1 MKAKVLEVLKTHLLL
16 SIIVALFLAL
26 AVTYSIVTP
35 IFEAGDE
42 IWHYPYVQHLA
53 TGQSLPV
60 QDPTIKTL
68 WAQEG
73 GQPPLYYALAA
84 LATFWIDTRDLPERL
99 WLNPHAAIGIP
110 LLFGNKNMVV
120 HTSAESF
127 PWHNTAL
134 AVHLIRFLSILFSA
148 ATVALT
154 YFLALEIASIFP
166 ARRGA
171 NSLAKDGAAGPSL
184 GAKQFAAGAAAL
196 VAFNPMFIFI
206 SASVNNDSLAAMLA
220 ALALLLLA
228 RFVNLAKDTTA
239 ESPQAYHHQKMR
251 MGLGLGVV
259 LGLAAITKVSDL
271 GLVVIAAGVY
281 LSILWKEPNLSRAF
295 STRGGPTGF
304 LRINSSL
311 TPMLVSAAL
320 VILIAFWWYVRNW
333 LYYGDPFAFN
343 VWVAIAGGRP
353 VPATLS
359 TLLGEFQ
366 GLRISFWG
374 NFGGVNIIAPEW
386 VYTTLDILTV
396 AALVGLLLGLARRVL
411 PRLLALPASW
421 FLLISAALVRW
432 TFLTLASQGRLL
444 FPAISAVGVL
454 LAFGLAQLSN
464 FQLPFVKRVHANWL
478 LALGATFLFVFSALA
493 PFSLIAPTYALP
505 RRLPADAT
513 VPNPIHIVF
522 EDQAEL
528 VGYDLPQRSI
538 ANAELPVTLYWRAQ
552 HPMNED
558 YSVYIH
564 LFDAGGEAIGQWDA
578 FPGNG
583 LYPTRLWQPNEIMAD
598 NYRIPVSTQ
607 VRGPSVGRVEVGLYR
622 LATLSNLPA
631 RDAQGR
637 TITPTIARF
646 KIPGQTDVRIENPMD
661 ARFGEQIALVG
672 YGHAERV
679 APGSS
684 LQVRLYWRALV
695 PLTEDYTFFVHLV
708 DASGKTIAQ
717 KDDQPQQGRYPT
729 SFWDVSETIADSYIV
744 EIPRDAAPGEY
755 RIEVGIYR
763 AGDGSRLPVTGGDY
777 ANLGIVQFVK

>member
-1 MKAKVLEVLKTHLLL
+1 MKPKLFQVLKGHLLL
-16 SIIVALFLAL
+16 TIIVALFLAL

-53 TGQSLPV
+53 AGHALPV
-60 QDPTIKTL
+60 QDPTAKTL
-68 WAQEG
+68 WEQEG

-154 YFLALEIASIFP
+154 YFLAQEITTSLRTI
-166 ARRGA
+166 RGA
-171 NSLAKDGAAGPSL
+171 SSVAKGDAAATSA
-184 GAKQFAAGAAAL
+184 GAKWLAAGAAAL

-220 ALALLLLA
+220 ALALLLLV
-228 RFVNLAKDTTA
+228 RFVNLANDNTA
-239 ESPQAYHHQKMR
+239 ESPQAYRHQKIR
-251 MGLGLGVV
+251 MGIGLGLV
-259 LGLAAITKVSDL
+259 LGLAEITKVSDL

-281 LSILWKEPNLSRAF
+281 LSILWKEPNLSRAS
-295 STRGGPTGF
+295 STRGGQTEF
-304 LRINSSL
+304 LRMNSSL

-333 LYYGDPFAFN
+333 IYYGDPFAFN

-386 VYTTLDILTV
+386 VYTTLDALTAV
-396 AALVGLLLGLARRVL
+396 AVAGLLIGLARRSL
-411 PRLLALPASW
+411 PRLLALPAFW

-432 TFLTLASQGRLL
+432 TLLTLASQGRLL

-464 FQLPFVKRVHANWL
+464 FQLPFAKRVHSNWL
-478 LALGATFLFVFSALA
+478 VGIAAVFLFAFSALA
-493 PFSLIAPTYALP
+493 PFLLIAPTYALP

-513 VPNPIHIVF
+513 VPNPIYVVY

-528 VGYDLPQRSI
+528 VGYALPQRSVTKD
-538 ANAELPVTLYWRAQ
+538 ELPITLYWRALKA
-552 HPMNED
+552 MDED
-558 YSVYIH
+558 FSVYIH
-564 LFDAGGEAIGQWDA
+564 LFDADGRAIGQWDA

-583 LYPTRLWQPNEIMAD
+583 LYPTRLWQPGEIIAD

-607 VRGPSVGRVEVGLYR
+607 ARGPSVGRVEVGLYR
-622 LATLSNLPA
+622 RATVSNLLA
-631 RDAQGR
+631 RDPQGR

-646 KIPGQTDVRIENPMD
+646 KIPGQTDVRIENSMD
-661 ARFGEQIALVG
+661 ARFGDQIALVG
-672 YGHAERV
+672 YGRDERV
-679 APGSS
+679 AAGSS
-684 LQVRLYWRALV
+684 LDVRLYWRALV
-695 PLTEDYTFFVHLV
+695 PLAEDYSIFVHLV

-717 KDDQPQQGRYPT
+717 MDDQPQQGRYPT

-763 AGDGSRLPVTGGDY
+763 AGDGSRLLVAGGDY